1 MNTVEFGPWLFAMSG
16 RSQRVGRQPGHGERH
31 LHQAPP
37 DPIRRRRHPHRR
49 RCKPR
54 VHDRLLVRQRRAT
67 LQRPPDQHSRR
78 YRAGDSHDGWCAVR
92 RNRRGCYPCPCCSL
106 SSPSYCIGIEHE
118 GGAIADA
125 GVIAALLGSLLID
138 HDQNSIPGC
147 AFTPTA
153 KWCFTT
159 IISVT
164 RSAASISAGRAFRPV
179 TTTCRSGLRSR
190 SAAMTSAS
198 DRYS

>member
-118 GGAIADA
+118 GGAIADTA
-125 GVIAALLGSLLID
+125 VIAALPVCCVLL
-138 HDQNSIPGC
+138 
-147 AFTPTA
+147 
-153 KWCFTT
+153 T
-159 IISVT
+159 IKT
-164 RSAASISAGRAFRPV
+164 RSRAAPLPRRRNGASPPSFPSPGP
-179 TTTCRSGLRSR
+179 LPR
-190 SAAMTSAS
+190 SAPGAHS
-198 DRYS
+198 DR